1 MRSVTV
7 RLADGLFERLEDLA
21 ADRGIDR
28 STLLRR
34 LIDEAAPLP
43 EGTPAIPDDAELLTL
58 LAEQARSGN
67 VGAMRILLDRRDRD
81 RDLDIFDLAES

>member
-7 RLADGLFERLEDLA
+7 RLADGLFNRLDELA
-21 ADRGIDR
+21 AERGVDR

-43 EGTPAIPDDAELLTL
+43 EGTPEIPDDAELLRL

-81 RDLDIFDLAES
+81 RELDVFEMVEG